1 MNLFLVLI
9 PLVLPRPALFCPL
22 ATLNP
27 AAEGMK
33 REMLVLVMAAKIAD
47 TCEVCIAVVIGA
59 DEVVFVKGA
68 EL

>member
-1 MNLFLVLI
+1 MDLPFMII
-9 PLVLPRPALFCPL
+9 PLVLPRPALFRPL

-47 TCEVCIAVVIGA
+47 TCEVCIAVVVGA
-59 DEVVFVKGA
+59 DEVAFVKGA